1 MSEIN
6 TSKILIVDDE
16 QDLVEAMRYRL
27 ELEGYEVVSASN
39 GFEALGAFE
48 LHGPDIVLLDVMMP
62 LENGYRVSRTI
73 REREAA
79 DGGRSVPIVLLTAR
93 DLSDDPEREK
103 MFMEYT
109 GADLVLYKPCD
120 MDHLLGHIEELLK

>member
-1 MSEIN
+1 M
-6 TSKILIVDDE
+6 TPKKTTILIVDDE
-16 QDLVEAMRYRL
+16 SDLIEAMRYRL
-27 ELEGYEVVSASN
+27 ELEGYEVISASN

-48 LHGPDIVLLDVMMP
+48 MGNPDIVLLDVMMP

-79 DGGRSVPIVLLTAR
+79 QGCKPVPIVLVTAR
-93 DLSDDPEREK
+93 DLADDPEREK

-109 GADLVLYKPCD
+109 GANMMLYKPCD
-120 MDHLLGHIEELLK
+120 MDFLIGEIESLLN